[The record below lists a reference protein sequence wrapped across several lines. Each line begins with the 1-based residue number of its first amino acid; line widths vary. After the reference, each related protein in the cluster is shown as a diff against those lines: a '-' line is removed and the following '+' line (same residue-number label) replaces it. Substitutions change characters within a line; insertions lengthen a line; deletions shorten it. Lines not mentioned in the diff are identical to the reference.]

1 MSRYCICQL
10 YSFLE
15 FSKFLSI
22 LMFNNHPLGG
32 CIKVDHYKSW
42 SGKKVKV
49 KQFDLNVH
57 SFAKVAMLHDGIQPY
72 LHNLIWQ
79 NFYFTSVL
87 SQWGWF
93 DDDAV
98 DDVDEDDDDD
108 DEVDDDNDDKEDVDE
123 DDDDDGDDDNGWP
136 WLTVKERRLTRST
149 HWQGWSGP
157 APHPITI
164 KKTQ

>member
-1 MSRYCICQL
+1 
-10 YSFLE
+10 
-15 FSKFLSI
+15 
-22 LMFNNHPLGG
+22 MFDNHPLGG

-42 SGKKVKV
+42 SAEKVKV

-57 SFAKVAMLHDGIQPY
+57 ICAKVAMLHDGIQHY

-87 SQWGWF
+87 ARWGWCG
-93 DDDAV
+93 DDAV
-98 DDVDEDDDDD
+98 DDVDDDNDDDDENDDDDD
-108 DEVDDDNDDKEDVDE
+108 DEDDNDDKEDGDE
-123 DDDDDGDDDNGWP
+123 DDDDDGNDDDGWP

-157 APHPITI
+157 AHHPITI
-164 KKTQ
+164 KTTQ